1 MSLFNFFVN
10 FRSRLRRSNTT
21 VGKVDTHAQAQAQRR
36 PLSDNRSAN
45 LPVSPSIFQST
56 FFTNKSS
63 NNSNVKT
70 EEVHVCRD
78 CKEVAERD
86 ELSQQQQ
93 QQQMFSD
100 EDEDQSDEEMSQ
112 HFFEEQQQPQQQDHV
127 ERRERRLRLTRSL
140 IFE

>member
-1 MSLFNFFVN
+1 M
-10 FRSRLRRSNTT
+10 RRSNTT
-21 VGKVDTHAQAQAQRR
+21 VGKVDTHSQAQAQRR

-45 LPVSPSIFQST
+45 QPVSPSIFQSA
-56 FFTNKSS
+56 FFSS
-63 NNSNVKT
+63 SRPTNSNTKT
-70 EEVHVCRD
+70 EDVHVCRD

-93 QQQMFSD
+93 QSMFSD
-100 EDEDQSDEEMSQ
+100 EEEEEDQSDDEMTQ
-112 HFFEEQQQPQQQDHV
+112 HVSEQQQHEQQDHL